1 MPRKLIIVFILGAI
15 IAVVSVD
22 LRAQTEES
30 AGGPAAEP
38 LAEPETTELELLF
51 DPNEGSGE
59 LRGIKEKIQS
69 MLRENAELAG
79 QAQALKQE
87 SLQLEEKLQAS
98 RALAPAPAKPAQ
110 TTQSAPQPGPP
121 LARSPDFGGLDELAE
136 GGRPQSLQQLRLY
149 DLQYQQKELEL
160 ELKLKEL
167 ASRGKQQVFDRQLE
181 GSRKEL
187 EQNAAEEKRLAE
199 EARVLKD
206 SAALGYEL
214 EFLKQENI
222 LLEDQLKLPGT
233 PRGSGD
239 LPERAGPAWEN
250 IRRKEEEKT
259 QLEHRLK
266 QLEQEQERSSA
277 DPKLSSFE
285 KEFRKSVQRLEQENQ
300 QLDDQIFSLREKI
313 QKRSQ

>member
-1 MPRKLIIVFILGAI
+1 M
-15 IAVVSVD
+15 AVVSVD

-69 MLRENAELAG
+69 MLRENAELAD

-121 LARSPDFGGLDELAE
+121 LARLAE

-199 EARVLKD
+199 EARVLQD
-206 SAALGYEL
+206 SAAFGYEL